1 MRTPRRT
8 LLPVLPLVVAMLCVL
23 WAGPATAGNRAERQR
38 EKLLGFV
45 NDVRTDRGV
54 KPLRE
59 LSGLSDI
66 ARSHTLAMARQGR
79 LFHTQ
84 DLAKKVRSWSPVR
97 WGENVGYGPSIWRV
111 VKMWQRSPS
120 HYANMIGRG
129 FHRAG
134 VAVIYAKGWY
144 WATLIV
150 IS

>member
-1 MRTPRRT
+1 MRSRRRT
-8 LLPVLPLVVAMLCVL
+8 LLPVLPLLIALLCVL
-23 WAGPATAGNRAERQR
+23 WAGPASAGDRAERYR

-45 NDVRTDRGV
+45 NDVRARHGV
-54 KPLRE
+54 APLRE

-66 ARSHTLAMARQGR
+66 ARDHTLSMVRQGR

-84 DLAKKVRSWSPVR
+84 DLATKVKSWRPVR
-97 WGENVGYGPSIWRV
+97 WGENVGYGPSIWKLVR
-111 VKMWQRSPS
+111 MWDRSPS
-120 HYANMIGRG
+120 HHANLVGRG

-134 VAVIYAKGWY
+134 VAVVYAKGWY